1 MYKDI
6 SFSSIDRRLLLAAAK
21 PTAGC
26 PGFLAGSAT
35 SSRLASSFRACV
47 TSLSSSGSSIH
58 QTVLGSRN
66 SATRRSLS
74 EALGHRPL
82 PVLQLMEW
90 NSGRAAYVR
99 HLASTLYRQLHAL
112 HGPKWM
118 SVRALQPT
126 GSGSDQLWKDIS
138 KLRGVLL
145 SFYGFADALRRGN

>member
-1 MYKDI
+1 MTTN
-6 SFSSIDRRLLLAAAK
+6 FSQKYSRITAADRHLWSSMESLRFALRRLMDAVDDKMFQQTETWPDIKPNSEAA
-21 PTAGC
+21 
-26 PGFLAGSAT
+26 
-35 SSRLASSFRACV
+35 
-47 TSLSSSGSSIH
+47 
-58 QTVLGSRN
+58 
-66 SATRRSLS
+66 RSLI

-126 GSGSDQLWKDIS
+126 GSGSDQLRKDIS

-145 SFYGFADALRRGN
+145 SFYGFADALRRGS